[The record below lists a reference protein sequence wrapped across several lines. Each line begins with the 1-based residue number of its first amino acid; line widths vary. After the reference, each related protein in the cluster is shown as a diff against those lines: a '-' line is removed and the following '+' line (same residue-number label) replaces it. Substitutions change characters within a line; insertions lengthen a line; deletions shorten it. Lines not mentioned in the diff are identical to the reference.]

1 MMTKRNEQGPGGWPL
16 LWLVLLLVLPAVL
29 PAQEAAWVTDELQL
43 DLRAGP
49 GNQYRILQMVPAG
62 EALTVVEPADD
73 WSRVELA
80 SGREGWM
87 LTRFLSDQPG
97 AGERLDE
104 VEARAQR
111 LTLDNQRLREDLEAA
126 TGRLDALQAEF
137 VVVNEQRNLL
147 ETQMVE
153 ARQGLELFAEHQDM
167 RKQLVDLQRLN
178 EDLGHQINLLEQR
191 NESRWFMAGGAVLGV
206 GLLFGLLLGRSTGR
220 RRPRWSNEL

>member
-1 MMTKRNEQGPGGWPL
+1 MVTKRKDCGWASRAML
-16 LWLVLLLVLPAVL
+16 GVLLVLPALL
-29 PAQEAAWVTDELQL
+29 PAQEAGWVTDELQL

-62 EALTVVEPADD
+62 EALTVLEASEA

-87 LTRFLSDQPG
+87 LSRFLSDQPG
-97 AGERLDE
+97 ARERL
-104 VEARAQR
+104 EALDSRAQR

-126 TGRLDALQAEF
+126 TGRLEALQAEF

-147 ETQMVE
+147 EMQMVE
-153 ARQGLELFAEHQDM
+153 ARQGLELFGEHQDM

-178 EDLGHQINLLEQR
+178 EDLGHQIDLLEQR
-191 NESRWFMAGGAVLGV
+191 NESRWFIAGGLVLGA
-206 GLLFGLLLGRSTGR
+206 GLVFGLLLGRSAGR
-220 RRPRWSNEL
+220 RRPRWSSEL